1 MVTPGDML
9 QVLELYVIVRK
20 RHCAIYHETFIKASQ
35 KVHLKGLDN
44 KGTIRLY
51 EARSEVGK

>member
-1 MVTPGDML
+1 ML